1 MTEKKEI
8 KRVTLDKEVWEE
20 VNVSFKFLE
29 ILEFK

>member
-20 VNVSFKFLE
+20 VKCFFQISGNTK
-29 ILEFK
+29 I